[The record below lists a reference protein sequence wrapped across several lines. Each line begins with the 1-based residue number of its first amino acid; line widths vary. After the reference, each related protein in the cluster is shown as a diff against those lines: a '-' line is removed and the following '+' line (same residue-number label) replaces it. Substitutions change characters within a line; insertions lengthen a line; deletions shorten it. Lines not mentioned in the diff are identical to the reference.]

1 MMAMYEEHLHRVKDE
16 YTFWVHNKYVRFSKN
31 SLGILNNKTKLRYIL
46 VYVCTS
52 KWFEYL
58 IISMILLNSLF
69 LGIKDYTDKDNVS
82 DINQFVESIEP
93 LFTYIF
99 LMECTTKIMAQGW
112 ILGRN
117 SYLSDSWN
125 WLDFIVVVTSL
136 M

>member
-1 MMAMYEEHLHRVKDE
+1 MAMYEEHLHRVKDE

>member
-1 MMAMYEEHLHRVKDE
+1 MAMYEEHLHRVKDE

-125 WLDFIVVVTSL
+125 WLDFIVVVTSH